1 MKEVLNHS
9 SPVPGRPSPCVVAPV
24 VASSDIPR
32 RRACLR
38 PSTAFACASIL
49 LGVISQSAFSQHR
62 GSSAGISSSNDL
74 PDAPLPHS
82 DQQSFV
88 EVKPLGEGSARIS
101 GVVLDTTEAA
111 VPGAQ
116 VSLTSANGAHLRSTV
131 SGPDGGFTFGSL
143 PAGSYLV
150 LVERSGFETYKSSV
164 IEITTD
170 QAYDMPRISL
180 SVASANTEISV
191 QPTEVIAA
199 AQIRQEE
206 KQRVFGVIPNF
217 YISYVKDAAPMTTRQ
232 KFSLAA
238 HDAFDPVG
246 FVGAGVAAGIEQAN
260 NSFAG
265 YGQGAAGYGKR
276 YAANFGNGLF
286 NDYFS
291 HAIYPTIF
299 HQDPRYFYQ
308 GTGSNMSRLKHA
320 ASFAF
325 VLRGDDGKATPNY
338 SFLLGDLTAAGLSN
352 LYYPHAD
359 RGGSLIFANAAIGIA
374 GRAGGT
380 ILREFLLK
388 RITTNVPSDS
398 KP

>member
-1 MKEVLNHS
+1 M
-9 SPVPGRPSPCVVAPV
+9 
-24 VASSDIPR
+24 I
-32 RRACLR
+32 
-38 PSTAFACASIL
+38 ACASFL
-49 LGVISQSAFSQHR
+49 LCMFPLTAFSQQR
-62 GSSAGISSSNDL
+62 NSSTGISSGSDL

-82 DQQSFV
+82 DQQAFV

-111 VPGAQ
+111 VPGAE
-116 VSLTSANGAHLRSTV
+116 VSLTSMDGAHLRSTV

-143 PAGSYLV
+143 PPGSYLV
-150 LVERSGFETYKSSV
+150 LVERSGFEHYKSV
-164 IEITTD
+164 AIELTAE
-170 QAYDMPRISL
+170 QAYDLPRIL
-180 SVASANTEISV
+180 LQIASANSEIFV
-191 QPTEVIAA
+191 RPTDVIAA
-199 AQIRQEE
+199 AQIKQEE
-206 KQRVFGVIPNF
+206 KQRVFGIIPNF
-217 YISYVKDAAPMTTRQ
+217 YISYAKDAAPMTTRQ
-232 KFSLAA
+232 KFSLAT

-246 FVGAGVAAGIEQAN
+246 FLGAGISAGIEQAN

-286 NDYFS
+286 SNYFS

-320 ASFAF
+320 AGFAF
-325 VLRGDDGKATPNY
+325 VLRGDNGKPTPNY

-359 RGGSLIFANAAIGIA
+359 RGGTLIFANAAIGIA

-388 RITTNVPSDS
+388 RITTNVPSDG